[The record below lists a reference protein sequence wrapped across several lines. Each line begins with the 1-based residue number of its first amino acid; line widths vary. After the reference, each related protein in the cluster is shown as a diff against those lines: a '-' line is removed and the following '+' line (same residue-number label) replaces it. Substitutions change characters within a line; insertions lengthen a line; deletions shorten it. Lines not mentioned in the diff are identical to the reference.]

1 MILTY
6 IATKSKSFKAVVNG
20 DSSLR
25 TILWQ
30 IVICAVL
37 GILASYFTMDVNGVP
52 ANSRGLVVMISGL
65 LGGPY
70 VGIPVAL
77 IFGLWRLNLGGSTA
91 VACCVATIMA
101 GVVGSTVNILMELKE
116 YKEKVDKLEQELKE
130 VKDKPD

>member
-1 MILTY
+1 
-6 IATKSKSFKAVVNG
+6 
-20 DSSLR
+20 
-25 TILWQ
+25 
-30 IVICAVL
+30 
-37 GILASYFTMDVNGVP
+37 MDVNGVP

-77 IFGLWRLNLGGSTA
+77 ISGLWRLNLGGPTA